1 MMRSHTQCHCAAV
14 ALAALS
20 TLAIAMPLVG
30 CRGNGGPVRQVMESP
45 AEKDQ
50 AAPAEPKIVVAPD
63 ADFARYASV
72 FVAEVVVG
80 ADATQGDDVKPEQL
94 RQLADDLRKDLK
106 SALGARRKV
115 VDVVGPDTLVV
126 KSFIVRAVPN
136 SPLRNLA
143 PQTQVRKAGYGYAA
157 IFVEV
162 VDPQRKGQ
170 LLTFSHERST
180 ERFSLDKLSEWGSV
194 EKSFE
199 VWASEIAEKLK

>member
-1 MMRSHTQCHCAAV
+1 MVLPSPVRRAAASV
-14 ALAALS
+14 AALCALAS
-20 TLAIAMPLVG
+20 LVPFAG
-30 CRGNGGPVRQVMESP
+30 CRGSGGPVRQVMESP

-50 AAPAEPKIVVAPD
+50 AAPAEPKVVVAPD
-63 ADFARYASV
+63 ADFARYTSV

-80 ADATQGDDVKPEQL
+80 QDAAQGDDVKPEQI
-94 RQLADDLRKDLK
+94 RALADDLRVDLK
-106 SALGARRKV
+106 AALGARRKV

-143 PQTQVRKAGYGYAA
+143 PQTQVRRAGYGYAA

-162 VDPQRKGQ
+162 GSAQHKGP

-180 ERFSLDKLSEWGSV
+180 ERFSLEKLSEWGSV
-194 EKSFE
+194 EKSFK
-199 VWASEIAEKLK
+199 VWAAEIADLMK